1 MSMGNSWVW
10 WWAQANRGENNA
22 HHLNNESINKA
33 GCNPAS
39 SLTRTTTPNKEWC
52 RWTAPSTVSPR
63 QRVQSTSPQ
72 PNSLLPILDH
82 SLYSGKHEYE
92 PGIGRKKLQSIL
104 RERREEKVNSLTVGA
119 KLLGIESRN
128 YSLLVILLRMW
139 LSTWFAKHMELG
151 LLWQA
156 SSIWFVMIGKN
167 KEIAASFSKA
177 SPTLTQQLTDLEQAQ
192 WKWHVDAKM

>member
-1 MSMGNSWVW
+1 MGNSWVW

-52 RWTAPSTVSPR
+52 RWTAPTVSPR

-82 SLYSGKHEYE
+82 SMYSGKHEYE
-92 PGIGRKKLQSIL
+92 PGIGRKK
-104 RERREEKVNSLTVGA
+104 A
-119 KLLGIESRN
+119 
-128 YSLLVILLRMW
+128 
-139 LSTWFAKHMELG
+139 AKHFARAERGKSKFTYGWRKIAWDRIKEL
-151 LLWQA
+151 LLAGHTAEDVAINMICQA
-156 SSIWFVMIGKN
+156 YGVGTSVTSIIN
-167 KEIAASFSKA
+167 LICDDRKE
-177 SPTLTQQLTDLEQAQ
+177 
-192 WKWHVDAKM
+192 